1 MNTFFL
7 LAFRRLCVLARGAAA
22 QARARGK
29 VSLLFSLAPRAGNHC
44 FFLPGAFGRVV
55 QFEVDPESSALPGK
69 IQNPVVGIRFFCA
82 GFALSL
88 QRLVCLSQA
97 PNLAFNRTF
106 CGMRALG
113 FITFSPKAHLPQNA
127 G

>member
-29 VSLLFSLAPRAGNHC
+29 VGSQFSLVPRAGKQS
-44 FFLPGAFGRVV
+44 FFLPGSFGRVV
-55 QFEVDPESSALPGK
+55 QLALEPESSALPGNT
-69 IQNPVVGIRFFCA
+69 QNPVVGARFVCA
-82 GFALSL
+82 GFALGL
-88 QRLVCLSQA
+88 QRSVRFSQA

-106 CGMRALG
+106 YGMRALG
-113 FITFSPKAHLPQNA
+113 IIAFLPKARLPKNA

>member
-22 QARARGK
+22 RARARGK
-29 VSLLFSLAPRAGNHC
+29 DSLHFSLAPRAGKQSS
-44 FFLPGAFGRVV
+44 FLPGAFGRVA
-55 QFEVDPESSALPGK
+55 QLALDPESSALPGNT
-69 IQNPVVGIRFFCA
+69 QNPVVGALFVCA
-82 GFALSL
+82 GFALGL
-88 QRLVCLSQA
+88 QRSVRLSQA

-106 CGMRALG
+106 YGMRALG
-113 FITFSPKAHLPQNA
+113 FIAFSPKARLPQNA